1 MGKFAKWIAGGL
13 GWAFLGPLGGIVGFV
28 VGSMMD
34 TNNGQTGPAGSTTT
48 RQPHTTTTGGYVMSL
63 LVLVAAV
70 MKADG
75 KVLRSELEYVKQF
88 FVRSFGSSSA
98 QEAIK
103 MLRDLLKQ
111 NIPVADVCLQIQ
123 KNMDY
128 SSRLQL
134 LHFLFGI
141 AQADGQVD
149 TTEFKMIE
157 HMAQNMGISSK
168 DFESI
173 KAMFI
178 ANTDAAYKILEV
190 DANATDE
197 EIKKAYRK
205 MAMKYHPDK
214 VSYLGEDFQ
223 NAAKEKFQKV
233 NEAYES
239 IKKERKFA

>member
-111 NIPVADVCLQIQ
+111 NIPVADVCYQIQ

-141 AQADGQVD
+141 AQADGQVAPS
-149 TTEFKMIE
+149 ELKMIE